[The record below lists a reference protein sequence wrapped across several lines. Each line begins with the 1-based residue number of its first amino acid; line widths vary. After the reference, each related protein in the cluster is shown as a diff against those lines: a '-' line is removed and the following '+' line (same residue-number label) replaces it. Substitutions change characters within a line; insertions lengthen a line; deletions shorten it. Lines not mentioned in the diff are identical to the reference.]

1 MLYLQNMKLYLA
13 TDHAGFEL
21 KEQVKNWLIEKGGY
35 EVTDCGAESHVDGDD
50 YPRYISLAAKA
61 VQADSMHSP
70 AMAIIFGGSG
80 TGEAI
85 VANRFHHVRASI
97 YAGGNL
103 ELVKLAREHND
114 ANILSIG
121 ARFVS
126 FDEAKSAIE
135 LFLSTAFSHQERHSD
150 RVIQIDTI
158 TEAA

>member
-1 MLYLQNMKLYLA
+1 MKLYLA

-21 KEQVKNWLIEKGGY
+21 KEKVKSWLLEKGEY
-35 EVTDCGAESHVDGDD
+35 EVADCGAESHVDGDD
-50 YPRYISLAAKA
+50 YPKYIANAARS
-61 VQADSMHSP
+61 VQEDSMHAPSI
-70 AMAIIFGGSG
+70 AIVFGGSG

-103 ELVKLAREHND
+103 ELVKLSREHND
-114 ANILSIG
+114 ANVLSVG

-126 FDEAKSAIE
+126 FEEAKGAIE
-135 LFLSTAFSHQERHSD
+135 LFLSTHFSHEERHSD

-158 TEAA
+158 TETEG